1 MPRILI
7 IDDEL
12 QIRKMLRQMFER
24 EGFEVVTAANGR
36 EGVKAFRADP
46 ADLIITD
53 LIMPEKEGIEIIFEL
68 RREFPQVK
76 IIAMSGGG
84 RTAPEGY
91 LKIAEKA
98 GALHTFSKPL
108 ERSDM
113 LQAVREIL
121 G

>member
-7 IDDEL
+7 IDDED
-12 QIRKMLRQMFER
+12 QIRKMLQQMFER
-24 EGFEVVTAANGR
+24 EGFETVTASDGL
-36 EGVKAFRADP
+36 EGVKAYREKP

-68 RREFPQVK
+68 KREFPDVK
-76 IIAMSGGG
+76 IIAISGGG

-91 LKIAEKA
+91 LKIADKA
-98 GALHTFSKPL
+98 GALRTFSKPL
-108 ERSDM
+108 ERDE
-113 LQAVREIL
+113 LLRAVREIL